1 MAAAIDNGMSRG
13 IKDFIYSYDI
23 ACKYS
28 VHFFERVKAALPNK
42 PPLLSSAASAAFAA
56 GLTVMTWLIGKF
68 HLGGHKQECSK
79 KYSFNYNTMVGRMS
93 GELVETIWS
102 AFNWLKFQ
110 TREMGPGPREE
121 TLSDAMNFWNWLKLV
136 RICKLPTNWLPCD
149 PLTS

>member
-1 MAAAIDNGMSRG
+1 MDAGYRKG
-13 IKDFIYSYDI
+13 LVDFIFSYDI

-28 VHFFERVKAALPNK
+28 VHFFTRVKSALPNK
-42 PPLLSSAASAAFAA
+42 PPLLSTAASIAFAT
-56 GLTVMTWLIGKF
+56 GLATITWLIGKF
-68 HLGGHKQECSK
+68 HLGGHKEACAK

-121 TLSDAMNFWNWLKLV
+121 TISDSANRWNWDKTTK
-136 RICKLPTNWLPCD
+136 IGKLPWTSIVDARCSD
-149 PLTS
+149 PL